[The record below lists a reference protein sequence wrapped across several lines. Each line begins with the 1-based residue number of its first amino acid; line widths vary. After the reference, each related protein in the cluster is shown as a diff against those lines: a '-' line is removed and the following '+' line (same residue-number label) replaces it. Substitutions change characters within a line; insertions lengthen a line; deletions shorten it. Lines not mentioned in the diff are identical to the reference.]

1 MRLNIDR
8 DLVKQLVSGQLP
20 NKSRHLD
27 ELTHEP
33 AIWSWDTGQWLSCF
47 DSCQLTI
54 LWMSNIKDVH
64 FPRHAWDT
72 PPFLLIVSP
81 TPPVQSVDAYVRTL
95 SQSRDNQTKR
105 GWPYSMS
112 MGLCPCVGAPLQI
125 VNEGK
130 CRLDANRKLSP
141 WKMTPS
147 TSLTIPRKWTSCWI
161 RKERT
166 MFIPCSRSGKH

>member
-1 MRLNIDR
+1 MRLNIDC

-33 AIWSWDTGQWLSCF
+33 SIWQCDTGQWLSCF

-54 LWMSNIKDVH
+54 LWMANVKDVDL
-64 FPRHAWDT
+64 PRHAWDT

-81 TPPVQSVDAYVRTL
+81 TLPVQSVDAYVRTL
-95 SQSRDNQTKR
+95 GQSRDNQTKI

-112 MGLCPCVGAPLQI
+112 MGLCPKRASSAREPRFYRGNPVLWCIEALRYFSEYCC
-125 VNEGK
+125 NYW
-130 CRLDANRKLSP
+130 N
-141 WKMTPS
+141 S
-147 TSLTIPRKWTSCWI
+147 TVK
-161 RKERT
+161 
-166 MFIPCSRSGKH
+166 